1 MKRYARQIRLLGE
14 EAQSRL
20 SSSTVMPSGIG
31 LAREIETRYLVA
43 AGVSI
48 GEGEST
54 SVDVDSLGLRH
65 AAAREVG
72 EGALRALVAMRRMLD

>member
-1 MKRYARQIRLLGE
+1 MNRYARQIRLIGQ

-20 SSSTVMPSGIG
+20 SSETVSLGGSG
-31 LAREIETRYLVA
+31 LAREIEHRYLVA

-48 GEGEST
+48 GEGEAA

-65 AAAREVG
+65 AAARDVG
-72 EGALRALVAMRRMLD
+72 EGALRALVAMRRILD